1 MHRSSVFL
9 PVHCPACTSSAALQV
24 SCHVLLGF
32 PDQTTAPMFQDQT
45 QALAPPDVPI
55 APSELTATGAISK
68 TPVIPLPELAPSPR
82 HPDRVVTRSETNAG
96 TFVQSVKKKFGDR
109 SFSK

>member
-1 MHRSSVFL
+1 
-9 PVHCPACTSSAALQV
+9 
-24 SCHVLLGF
+24 
-32 PDQTTAPMFQDQT
+32 MFQEQT
-45 QALAPPDVPI
+45 QALAPTDVPI

-68 TPVIPLPELAPSPR
+68 TPVIPLPQLAPSPR
-82 HPDRVVTRSETNAG
+82 HPDRVVTRSETNSG